1 MQVLSPASIQA
12 PICLLQKTPGILEQ
26 LLHDVSPDVLQ
37 WKPAPDRWSIQEV
50 LAHLA
55 VVELLYSKRIRLVI
69 MEEDP
74 VLIKYVAPSE
84 GEIQQK
90 AAREHLE
97 NFIALRRA
105 HIVFLHT
112 IPASAASRTGRHPEM
127 GPVSVSHLL
136 HALANHDL
144 GHLRQMA
151 ELYRARAFYLHAG
164 PFQKSF
170 QLRP

>member
-1 MQVLSPASIQA
+1 MQVLSPAPIQA
-12 PICLLQKTPGILEQ
+12 PISLLQKTPGILEQ

-55 VVELLYSKRIRLVI
+55 VVELLYSKRIRLII

-74 VLIKYVAPSE
+74 VLIKYVAPSD
-84 GEIQQK
+84 GEMQQET
-90 AAREHLE
+90 AREHLE
-97 NFIALRRA
+97 HFIALRRA
-105 HIVFLHT
+105 HIVFLHS

-136 HALANHDL
+136 HELANHDL

-164 PFQKSF
+164 PFQKYS
-170 QLRP
+170 QLKP

>member
-1 MQVLSPASIQA
+1 MQVLSPAPIQA
-12 PICLLQKTPGILEQ
+12 PISLLQKTPGILEQ
-26 LLHDVSPDVLQ
+26 LLHDVSPEVLQ
-37 WKPAPDRWSIQEV
+37 WKPAPDRWSIQDV

-55 VVELLYSKRIRLVI
+55 VVELLYSKRIRLII

-74 VLIKYVAPSE
+74 VLIKYLAPSD
-84 GEIQQK
+84 GEIHQK
-90 AAREHLE
+90 TAREHLE
-97 NFIALRRA
+97 HFIALRRA

-136 HALANHDL
+136 HELANHDL

-151 ELYRARAFYLHAG
+151 ELYRVCAFYLHAG
-164 PFQKSF
+164 PFQKYS
-170 QLRP
+170 QPKP